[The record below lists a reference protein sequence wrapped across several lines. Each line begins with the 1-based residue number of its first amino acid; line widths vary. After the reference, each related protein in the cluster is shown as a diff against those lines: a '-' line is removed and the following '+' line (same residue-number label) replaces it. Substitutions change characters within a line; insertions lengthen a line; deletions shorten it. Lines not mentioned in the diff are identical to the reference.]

1 MNTTQIYDWNVLS
14 KSNLYKEI
22 FNDWETLLKDKSKI
36 EKDYHKFIQDNPY
49 FFFSSP
55 EEGGYLVISKLD
67 LGDYITD
74 FVVVKEGYSD
84 GTIYELI
91 EIQSP
96 HTNLFTQ
103 KGFPTEGLNEAL
115 QQIRDWKRFLKSDK
129 DFFRKN
135 FPTTST
141 KMISESK
148 IKFSIIIGNETSN
161 KEDLEKRRQISEEE
175 GVKIYSYDRMT
186 FFLKNRGH
194 FSDVA
199 DIYSSQFEDL
209 EYSIKNQ
216 LANPFAT
223 CISHSDWRRICKRG
237 DSHIYYKLAQEIID
251 IRENNGYFEKFKLLH
266 SSL

>member
-1 MNTTQIYDWNVLS
+1 
-14 KSNLYKEI
+14 
-22 FNDWETLLKDKSKI
+22 
-36 EKDYHKFIQDNPY
+36 
-49 FFFSSP
+49 
-55 EEGGYLVISKLD
+55 
-67 LGDYITD
+67 
-74 FVVVKEGYSD
+74 
-84 GTIYELI
+84 
-91 EIQSP
+91 
-96 HTNLFTQ
+96 
-103 KGFPTEGLNEAL
+103 
-115 QQIRDWKRFLKSDK
+115 
-129 DFFRKN
+129 
-135 FPTTST
+135 
-141 KMISESK
+141 
-148 IKFSIIIGNETSN
+148 
-161 KEDLEKRRQISEEE
+161 
-175 GVKIYSYDRMT
+175 MT